1 MPMEKLPNQPR
12 RRRNDRGNSVIEAVL
27 VFPILL
33 WITFGAVEFGHFF
46 YMKHTLQGAAR
57 EGARAAAVP
66 GNTNSDV
73 TTAVNSAM
81 TAAGVAS
88 NKYTT
93 SIRNSTDTANLT
105 INSATPAGTAIL
117 IKVEATWS
125 NVGLRPSPFMS
136 FISSSKVVKGQTTM
150 RKEG

>member
-1 MPMEKLPNQPR
+1 MSNRSQKSRLKSVR
-12 RRRNDRGNSVIEAVL
+12 RGGSIIEAVL

-66 GNTNSDV
+66 GSTNTDV
-73 TTAVNSAM
+73 TAAVNAAM
-81 TAAGVAS
+81 NAAGVAS

-93 SIRNSTDTANLT
+93 KVRNSTDTADLT
-105 INSATPAGTAIL
+105 INSSTPAGTGIL
-117 IKVEATWS
+117 VKVEAVWS
-125 NVGLRPSPFMS
+125 DIGLRPSPFMS
-136 FISSSKVVKGQTTM
+136 FIPSNKVVRGQTTM

>member
-1 MPMEKLPNQPR
+1 MSNRSQKKRLKSTDQ
-12 RRRNDRGNSVIEAVL
+12 GSSIIEAVL

-46 YMKHTLQGAAR
+46 YMKHTFQGAAR

-66 GNTNSDV
+66 GSTNADV
-73 TTAVNSAM
+73 TAAVNAAM
-81 TAAGVAS
+81 SAAGVAS

-93 SIRNSTDTANLT
+93 KVRNSTDTADLT
-105 INSATPAGTAIL
+105 INSSTPAGTGIL
-117 IKVEATWS
+117 VKVEAVWS
-125 NVGLRPSPFMS
+125 DVGLRPSPFIS
-136 FISSSKVVKGQTTM
+136 FIPSNKVVRGQTTM